1 MAKLPSQSPKPK
13 HKADVLTVG
22 EVAKR
27 SGVAVSTLHFYE
39 TKGLIEGRRSEG
51 NQRRYPRAVL
61 RRVAL
66 IRIAQ
71 RTGIGLADIRR
82 ALDHLPHD
90 RAPSA
95 ANWRALSEAWRA
107 ELDLRIRH
115 LTGLRDQIDACIGC
129 GCLSLADCP
138 LRNPDDN
145 LASQGAGPQLLQDPE
160 GEGA

>member
-1 MAKLPSQSPKPK
+1 MAKLASQSPKPK
-13 HKADVLTVG
+13 NKNDVLTVG
-22 EVAKR
+22 EVARR
-27 SGVAVSTLHFYE
+27 SGVAVSTIHFYE
-39 TKGLIEGRRSEG
+39 AKGLIEGQRTEG
-51 NQRRYPRAVL
+51 NQRRYPRAIL

-82 ALDHLPHD
+82 ALDHLPQD

-115 LTGLRDQIDACIGC
+115 LTGLRDQIDSCIGC

-138 LRNPDDN
+138 LRNRDDH
-145 LASQGAGPQLLQDPE
+145 LASEGAGPQLLQHRG
-160 GEGA
+160 GE

>member
-1 MAKLPSQSPKPK
+1 MSTSSSPPT
-13 HKADVLTVG
+13 LSVG

-39 TKGLIEGRRSEG
+39 AKGLIRSLRTEG
-51 NQRRYPRAVL
+51 NQRRYPRGVL

-71 RTGIGLADIRR
+71 RTGISLVEIKTAM
-82 ALDHLPHD
+82 DHLPQD

-95 ANWRALSEAWRA
+95 EDWRGLSEAWRA

-115 LTGLRDQIDACIGC
+115 LTGLRDQIDSCIGC
-129 GCLSLADCP
+129 GCLSLKECP
-138 LRNPDDN
+138 LRNPGDVM
-145 LASQGAGPQLLQDPE
+145 ASAGAGPRVLIDD
-160 GEGA
+160 

>member
-1 MAKLPSQSPKPK
+1 MSTSSSPPT
-13 HKADVLTVG
+13 LSVG

-39 TKGLIEGRRSEG
+39 AKGLIRSLRTEG
-51 NQRRYPRAVL
+51 NQRRYPRGVL

-71 RTGIGLADIRR
+71 RTGIALADIQR
-82 ALDHLPHD
+82 ALDHLPQD

-95 ANWRALSEAWRA
+95 EDWRVLSESWRA

-115 LTGLRDQIDACIGC
+115 LTGLRDQIDSCIGC
-129 GCLSLADCP
+129 GCLSLKECP
-138 LRNPDDN
+138 LRNPGDVMAAAGSGPRVLIDD
-145 LASQGAGPQLLQDPE
+145 
-160 GEGA
+160 